1 MNNSIKISIIVLFMW
16 SLFVINDLKIQKIHN
31 IHKQEIQ
38 KYKDELSGYKNFV
51 LTITAY
57 TVDKNECDPTPD
69 KTAINTKPIPG
80 YTVAVSRDLSY
91 MLGREI
97 WIEGLGVWHVNDVMN
112 KRHES
117 RIDIVVKNKEVAK
130 AWGKRERRVV
140 LL

>member
-1 MNNSIKISIIVLFMW
+1 MNSIIKSSIIILLVWGLFAYH
-16 SLFVINDLKIQKIHN
+16 DLNVQKN
-31 IHKQEIQ
+31 HKNEIQ
-38 KYKDELSGYKNFV
+38 KYEEELSGYKNFV
-51 LTITAY
+51 LTVTAY
-57 TVDKNECDPTPD
+57 TANENECDSTPD

-112 KRHES
+112 KRYDS
-117 RIDIVVKNKEVAK
+117 RVDIVVKDKDIAK
-130 AWGKRERRVV
+130 AWGKQERRVV

>member
-16 SLFVINDLKIQKIHN
+16 SLFVINDLNIQKIHE
-31 IHKQEIQ
+31 QEIQ
-38 KYKDELSGYKNFV
+38 KYQSELSGYKNFI
-51 LTITAY
+51 LTVTAY
-57 TVDKNECDPTPD
+57 TVSENECDSTPD

-80 YTVAVSRDLSY
+80 HTVAVSRDLSY
-91 MLGREI
+91 MLGKEI

-112 KRHES
+112 KRYDS
-117 RIDIVVKNKEVAK
+117 RIDIVVKNKEIAK